1 MSHDSLSTARN
12 ETAGTA
18 LDSVW
23 VPSIANHPGVTV
35 QLARGR
41 LYAALKSVS
50 AFACKDETRFHLNG
64 VFVELEGKTLTL
76 VATDGHTLGRAIV
89 AVSADLSVTKRTA
102 LLSASDVASILKA
115 TKGKKADAD
124 QPTTITLSG
133 PRKEE
138 SSKVLIVCGAT
149 SLECR
154 PIDAQFP
161 PYRQV
166 IPTYDSEKRTPFVG
180 FNPAYMSRACDAI
193 TDFGRDAYSSLGAEI
208 QFGANALDPI
218 MIQFDGRELGSFT
231 AVVMPMRIK

>member
-1 MSHDSLSTARN
+1 M
-12 ETAGTA
+12 
-18 LDSVW
+18 
-23 VPSIANHPGVTV
+23 
-35 QLARGR
+35 
-41 LYAALKSVS
+41 
-50 AFACKDETRFHLNG
+50 
-64 VFVELEGKTLTL
+64 ELEGKTLTL

-166 IPTYDSEKRTPFVG
+166 IPDHGKNPADKRTPYLG
-180 FNPAYMSRACDAI
+180 FNPAYLSRACDAMA
-193 TDFGRDAYSSLGAEI
+193 DFGRDLYASRGAVMTYGKSE
-208 QFGANALDPI
+208 LDPI
-218 MIQFDGRELGSFT
+218 RIEFDGLELGQFT
-231 AVVMPMRIK
+231 AIVMPMRV